1 VNRLPRL
8 LAGVAVA
15 LIVAVGSYFAL
26 IRFGMTP
33 GPVPGSIAGAVF
45 GLGIV
50 LSLRNRGQG

>member
-1 VNRLPRL
+1 MPRL
-8 LAGVAVA
+8 LIGVALA